1 MTALD
6 AFLSVAP
13 LIDDHRDEA
22 ARVCEETARYERG
35 ERQPL
40 RLDPND
46 ISNHE
51 FSDAAAGIAAEV
63 AMEVSDALKAARVRC
78 PPADVWAMAA
88 RLLRSGWQR
97 GHRLQPIV
105 TGRGAPS

>member
-6 AFLSVAP
+6 NFLRVAP
-13 LIDDHRDEA
+13 PIDDHREDA

-35 ERQPL
+35 ERPPL
-40 RLDPND
+40 RIDPHD
-46 ISNHE
+46 ITNNE
-51 FSDAAAGIAAEV
+51 FSDPAAGIAAEV
-63 AMEVSDALKAARVRC
+63 AMEISDALQAARVRC

-88 RLLRSGWQR
+88 KLLRSGWQR

-105 TGRGAPS
+105 IGRGAPS